1 MKEELAKSIK
11 DKFGYGGE
19 LTPLD
24 NVYVPIKPTVST
36 TECLQVFNEMT
47 EEVFRLY
54 GNLFVEQKLTLMV
67 HVGFPDGK
75 TVLYPTEGVPINAV
89 VEPNPAWTGA
99 SLAIPDSI
107 ELQSGKLERIHIDYD
122 NFGTHYDF
130 YYFMPNNHKKYEQWL
145 KDKLSQDGLTLQHE
159 WYFTFTPPGARMGK
173 HCDVLGPNLRYSF
186 AVKQPVTDRSI
197 TIDDVHYYIP
207 ENTAYILDGR
217 VPHEIIQDAD
227 SPRLMLLG
235 ALTVGSLD

>member
-1 MKEELAKSIK
+1 MKAELAKSIK

-19 LTPLD
+19 LTELD
-24 NVYVPIKPTVST
+24 TVYVPIKPTVT
-36 TECLQVFNEMT
+36 TEECEEVFREMT
-47 EEVFRLY
+47 EEVFSLY
-54 GNLFVEQKLTLMV
+54 GDLFLKEKLTLMV

-75 TVLYPTEGVPINAV
+75 TNLYPSKGVPVEAV
-89 VEPNPAWTGA
+89 VEPNPEWTGA
-99 SLAIPDSI
+99 AMTAPNTLK
-107 ELQSGKLERIHIDYD
+107 LKSGTLKKIHIDYTK
-122 NFGTHYDF
+122 FGTEYDF
-130 YYFMPNNHKKYEQWL
+130 YYFVPHEHKKYDQWL
-145 KDKLSQDGLTLQHE
+145 KNKLSQDGFTLQHE

-186 AVKQPVTDRSI
+186 AVRQPVTDRSI

-217 VPHEIIQDAD
+217 TPHEIIQDAD